1 MEKTRRARTDGSVV
15 HTWKIRGYAL
25 IREDRNDWGY
35 WTVEKADHDSPD
47 VTVRGY
53 RDNGAEKVAVGV
65 NWAACGIKVPE
76 DAIGYAEKIK
86 TAAFVAEL
94 FSEIAL
100 NYVENKG

>member
-1 MEKTRRARTDGSVV
+1 MEKTRRARTDGSIV
-15 HTWKIRGYAL
+15 HTWKIWGYTL

-35 WTVEKADHDSPD
+35 WTVEKADHDLPD

-65 NWAACGIKVPE
+65 NWAACGTKVPE
-76 DAIGYAEKIK
+76 DAIEYAEKIK

-94 FSEIAL
+94 FSDIAL
-100 NYVENKG
+100 NHMENKG